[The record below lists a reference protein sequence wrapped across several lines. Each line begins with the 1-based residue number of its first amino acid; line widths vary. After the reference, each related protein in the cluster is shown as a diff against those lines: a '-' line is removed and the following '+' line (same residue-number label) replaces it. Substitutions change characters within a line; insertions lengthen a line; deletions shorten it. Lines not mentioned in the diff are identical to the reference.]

1 MTRGYFIVF
10 EGIEGVGKT
19 TQIKLSQNYLQKN
32 HIDVLTTREPGG
44 TLLAEKIRSLILTPQ
59 NDEPI
64 MPMTEL
70 LLIFAARIQHMTQ
83 IIAPALRSGRWVIC
97 DRYIDSTYAYQGAGR
112 GIAEDKIQNIEKLS
126 ALEFQPDQVFLLDLP
141 LHEML
146 RRKHTHILDRV
157 ESETEDFFRR
167 VCQGYLRRAKSNDL
181 YCILDA
187 RGTISELEQQIQ
199 KKLNLFIT
207 NFSNIESNRDASTPN
222 NHRSD

>member
-19 TQIKLSQNYLQKN
+19 TQIQLSQNYLQKN

-44 TLLAEKIRSLILTPQ
+44 TLLAEKIRSCVLTPES
-59 NDEPI
+59 DEPI

-112 GIAEDKIQNIEKLS
+112 GIAEDKIQSIEKLS
-126 ALEFQPDQVFLLDLP
+126 ALEFRPDQIFLFDLP

-146 RRKHTHILDRV
+146 RRKRTKVLDRI

-167 VCQGYLRRAKSNDL
+167 VRQGYLRRAESDDR

-187 RGTISELEQQIQ
+187 CGTISELAQQIQ
-199 KKLNLFIT
+199 KKLNLFIA
-207 NFSNIESNRDASTPN
+207 NPSNRV
-222 NHRSD
+222 